1 MHAICIFEACRILSN
16 KFAITSHHA
25 FIMLPHS
32 HCSVFTITTYDRS
45 YQFSSFCHAA
55 CLALVIVRA
64 FVHSFVRSFDRSSSS
79 RHCVFYASKQCD
91 CGAVSRT
98 LFLGA
103 PVINACNNVGCNC
116 IYLRSICRLLSFPSS
131 QLYPLPWLVTMR
143 AMLHG
148 YKMAYCCN
156 IHGKSLPSILM
167 AVYFGSGLCS
177 MPICN
182 GKIWKLNF

>member
-1 MHAICIFEACRILSN
+1 MHAICIYEACRILSN
-16 KFAITSHHA
+16 KFAIMSHHA

-32 HCSVFTITTYDRS
+32 HCSVFTITPYDRS

-64 FVHSFVRSFDRSSSS
+64 FVHSFVRSFDRSSSL
-79 RHCVFYASKQCD
+79 CVLCIETMWLWRSVKDIIFEC
-91 CGAVSRT
+91 
-98 LFLGA
+98 L
-103 PVINACNNVGCNC
+103 NNVGCNC